1 MSLVEFLGFSLARE
15 AVSPR
20 TQLIHVADRNVWQD
34 ISGLSVKV
42 PAPPPMPV
50 GVSVWQGV
58 NHLIDCYT
66 QVMLHL
72 EHPKYPAR
80 SALHVIKGMLAK
92 NPSVAAAAT
101 TFVQATQRLSAEGSE
116 LSPLIWTQ
124 WRIKNL
130 LANNYSPYCL
140 RAVWTEKVASK
151 KLRRFF
157 YEDTGFEALGGQPLW
172 PTAASNLLAWWRQLE
187 KEVAPMTQRQAEARW
202 ADARPEYLHLHDQA
216 TEQKKMI
223 AARLTQRVD
232 KLDLQLWNTPD
243 VLAYL
248 KLNKR
253 AAPLSPVKRKVHV

>member
-1 MSLVEFLGFSLARE
+1 MAEFLGFSLVRE
-15 AVSPR
+15 EVSPR

-42 PAPPPMPV
+42 PPPPPMPV

-80 SALHVIKGMLAK
+80 SALHVIKGMLVTH
-92 NPSVAAAAT
+92 PSVAAAAT
-101 TFVQATQRLSAEGSE
+101 TFVQATQRLSAEGSA

-124 WRIKNL
+124 WRIKHL

-140 RAVWTEKVASK
+140 RAVWSEKVASK

-157 YEDTGFEALGGQPLW
+157 YQDTGFEALGGQSLW
-172 PTAASNLLAWWRQLE
+172 PMAASDMLGLWRQLE
-187 KEVAPMTQRQAEARW
+187 KEVAPMTERQAAARW
-202 ADARPEYLHLHDQA
+202 AERRPEYLHFCA
-216 TEQKKMI
+216 AAAEQKKTV
-223 AARLTQRVD
+223 AQRLAQRVD
-232 KLDLQLWNTPD
+232 KLDIQLWHEPD
-243 VLAYL
+243 LLSYL